1 MTTLLSVR
9 SVDSPL
15 HRASVPRRRQVT
27 HLGRHGPRHLKAD
40 TSPLASHGKWYG
52 PCPIRAAA
60 SEASNNERSIP
71 LRHWWAGLSTPDQA
85 GVKSYTFELDR
96 PSFPPGRD
104 GLPHGPS
111 LTFPMSGIGSVA
123 RENNRIARTLNHSL
137 DLKKEVAVDKAII
150 TTIEFLPKAEV
161 ESVFG
166 KLKESQ
172 NQDLLS
178 T

>member
-1 MTTLLSVR
+1 
-9 SVDSPL
+9 
-15 HRASVPRRRQVT
+15 
-27 HLGRHGPRHLKAD
+27 
-40 TSPLASHGKWYG
+40 
-52 PCPIRAAA
+52 
-60 SEASNNERSIP
+60 
-71 LRHWWAGLSTPDQA
+71 
-85 GVKSYTFELDR
+85 
-96 PSFPPGRD
+96 
-104 GLPHGPS
+104 
-111 LTFPMSGIGSVA
+111 MSGIGSVA